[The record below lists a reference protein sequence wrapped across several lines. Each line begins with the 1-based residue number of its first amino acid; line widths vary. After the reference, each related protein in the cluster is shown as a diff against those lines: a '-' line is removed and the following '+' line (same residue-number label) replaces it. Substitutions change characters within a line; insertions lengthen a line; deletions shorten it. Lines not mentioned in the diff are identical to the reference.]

1 MKQFLFCLI
10 LTLLGINANAQDR
23 GLYWKYKDYDGAIA
37 LSVPRWVIH
46 AGSWFVEE
54 KTDRKLI
61 RKVRK
66 MRVLVFE
73 DQLSPVTKGDVE
85 KFSRKARKRH
95 LESMMSIREQQT
107 RVEVWAKERRNKLR
121 KVVILVREP
130 ETFALVSFRTKMHM
144 DEIGQLLK
152 DMTKEYKEKGKSD
165 KLLLPENVRSV
176 IRI

>member
-1 MKQFLFCLI
+1 MKQFLFCLLLI
-10 LTLLGINANAQDR
+10 LSWINVKAQDH

-46 AGSWFVEE
+46 AGSWFVDE
-54 KTDRKLI
+54 KSDRKLI

-73 DQLSPVTKGDVE
+73 EQDSPVTKGDVE
-85 KFSRKARKRH
+85 KFTRKARRRH
-95 LESMMSIREQQT
+95 LESMLTIREQQT

-130 ETFALVSFRTKMHM
+130 DTFALVSFRTKMHI

-152 DMTKEYKEKGKSD
+152 DLSKDYKDKSD
-165 KLLLPENVRSV
+165 KPLLPGNVRSV